1 MKSGILS
8 LGTRSDART
17 WEQQCLAQGI
27 ETPLPVKTSSPTL
40 AQIKDFFRRPADWLY
55 FGGHFIRP
63 ELYNEA
69 HNVGIKFYADRV
81 EVEVRGEQA
90 VLRKGSD
97 DFRLD
102 QGLSLILWAGCSTL
116 SSRAFIAELNQ
127 LFGAHLMLGFR
138 RMTGIAMCNAMFTG
152 GGFIR
157 RPFFDRVAA
166 DKTSATTA
174 RDAWMGAALEGYG
187 GSENEDRFAAV
198 DPDGTLWTLQSKA
211 IKKGAK
217 MF

>member
-1 MKSGILS
+1 MKTGILS

-17 WEQQCLAQGI
+17 WEQQCQALGFDA
-27 ETPLPVKTSSPTL
+27 PLPIKTSAPSL
-40 AQIKDFFRRPADWLY
+40 EQIKDFFRRPADWLY

-69 HNVGIKFYADRV
+69 HDVSVHFYADRV
-81 EVEVRGEQA
+81 EIDAKGEKQ
-90 VLRKGSD
+90 VLRKGTE

-102 QGLSLILWAGCSTL
+102 SSLSLIIWAGCSTL
-116 SSRAFIAELNQ
+116 SSRAYVGEMSR
-127 LFGAHLMLGFR
+127 LFGPHVMIGFR
-138 RMTGIAMCNAMFTG
+138 RLTGIAMCNAMFSG

-157 RPFFDRVAA
+157 RPFFVRVAENQT
-166 DKTSATTA
+166 DPATC

-187 GSENEDRFAAV
+187 GGENEDRFAAV
-198 DPDGTLWTLQSKA
+198 DPDGTLWTLENKK

-217 MF
+217 LF

>member
-1 MKSGILS
+1 MKTGILS

-17 WEQQCLAQGI
+17 WEQQCQALGFDA
-27 ETPLPVKTSSPTL
+27 PLPIKTSAPSL
-40 AQIKDFFRRPADWLY
+40 EQIKDFFRRPADWLY

-69 HNVGIKFYADRV
+69 HDVSVHFYADRV
-81 EVEVRGEQA
+81 EIDAKGEKQ
-90 VLRKGSD
+90 VLRKGTE

-102 QGLSLILWAGCSTL
+102 
-116 SSRAFIAELNQ
+116 SSF
-127 LFGAHLMLGFR
+127 
-138 RMTGIAMCNAMFTG
+138 NAMFSG

-157 RPFFDRVAA
+157 RPFFVRVAENQT
-166 DKTSATTA
+166 DPATC

-187 GSENEDRFAAV
+187 GGENEDRFAAV
-198 DPDGTLWTLQSKA
+198 DPDGTLWTLENKK

-217 MF
+217 LF